1 MAFTPI
7 TTQEDLDRI
16 VKSRVSR
23 VQRDLDEAR
32 QDARKWEERAKE
44 SLADVQT
51 WRRESDLWEGRA
63 KTNLAVIRAHEKTIA
78 QFIEKLDDLDN
89 TLLDKEPAP

>member
-1 MAFTPI
+1 MKEFTPI
-7 TTQEDLDRI
+7 TTQADLDRI

-44 SLADVQT
+44 SLAAVQT
-51 WRRESDLWEGRA
+51 WRRESGLWESRA
-63 KTNLAVIRAHEKTIA
+63 KQNLAVIRAHENTI
-78 QFIEKLDDLDN
+78 QKFIDKLDDVLNEED
-89 TLLDKEPAP
+89 